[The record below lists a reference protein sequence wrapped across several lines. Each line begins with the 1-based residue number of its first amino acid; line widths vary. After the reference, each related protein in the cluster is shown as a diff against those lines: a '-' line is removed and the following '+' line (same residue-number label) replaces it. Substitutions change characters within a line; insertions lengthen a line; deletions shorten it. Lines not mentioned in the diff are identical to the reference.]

1 MSPQLRPARSSIYQ
15 PDQYTVTQLLWQ
27 PSALGPLCL
36 VTSSR
41 ERGSFLQPSTWVA
54 RGLESGHLLLSANHT
69 WEGRRHRTF
78 PWLLSDSQRRCEALT
93 ATAAGT
99 GACQQLTGRCWKWG
113 QGTWPAKKKKQGR
126 WLTMWLI
133 IASDCGGSQFS
144 YLAKWNK
151 TRSQS
156 SSSSDKVKVPM
167 APFRVSQSGP
177 PTSQRFRGNV

>member
-1 MSPQLRPARSSIYQ
+1 MTALCTRPTLPGHKQQGKRVFSPAQ
-15 PDQYTVTQLLWQ
+15 
-27 PSALGPLCL
+27 
-36 VTSSR
+36 
-41 ERGSFLQPSTWVA
+41 
-54 RGLESGHLLLSANHT
+54 HLS
-69 WEGRRHRTF
+69 
-78 PWLLSDSQRRCEALT
+78 
-93 ATAAGT
+93 
-99 GACQQLTGRCWKWG
+99 
-113 QGTWPAKKKKQGR
+113 GTWSWIWASAALCQPHLRRKKAQKAQDIPVTIIWQSEKMWGSNSNCSWDWGLSTAHRQMLEVGAGDVAWKEKKKQGR

-156 SSSSDKVKVPM
+156 SSSSDKVTVPM